1 MSPSKF
7 PVGAGQV
14 SPVTRFDSAPTQRCA
29 ASVAVMLAGN
39 APANRGARLARSLGL
54 PVAALPVN
62 GERNLIECWIRRIA
76 AAGFTGTVVLALSS
90 EDEQGYY
97 GQIVLPPSV
106 ELVIRRDTSPHRG
119 AGGTLGDAWRECA
132 ASIDAS
138 RLEAGALVIEASN
151 LPNFDFASFFR
162 SMSQP
167 ADALIGAATD
177 ASPAGIMWLSQ
188 PSLGR
193 IPEIGFLD
201 LKEQLVSRIVDG
213 GGRVLA
219 CIGATESC
227 RICDRESYLRAIALL
242 HASGARGQADGA
254 VVEDGAIIRGASV
267 ICRGAVVE
275 RGALVVD
282 AAVLPGAR
290 VCADAVVARS
300 IVPPGSQV
308 PCGYFVVDEIFGEL
322 GLATKAGTEGGA
334 S

>member
-1 MSPSKF
+1 M
-7 PVGAGQV
+7 
-14 SPVTRFDSAPTQRCA
+14 
-29 ASVAVMLAGN
+29 
-39 APANRGARLARSLGL
+39 
-54 PVAALPVN
+54 
-62 GERNLIECWIRRIA
+62 
-76 AAGFTGTVVLALSS
+76 
-90 EDEQGYY
+90 
-97 GQIVLPPSV
+97 
-106 ELVIRRDTSPHRG
+106 
-119 AGGTLGDAWRECA
+119 
-132 ASIDAS
+132 
-138 RLEAGALVIEASN
+138 IEASN
-151 LPNFDFASFFR
+151 LPIFDFTSFFR
-162 SMSQP
+162 SMTQP
-167 ADALIGAATD
+167 ADAIIGAAAD

-219 CIGATESC
+219 CLGASESC

-242 HASGARGQADGA
+242 HASGARGVAGDA
-254 VVEDGAIIRGASV
+254 LVEDGAIIRGASV
-267 ICRGAVVE
+267 VCRGAIVE

-290 VCADAVVARS
+290 VCSDAVVARS

-322 GLATKAGTEGGA
+322 GSASKAGTEGGA